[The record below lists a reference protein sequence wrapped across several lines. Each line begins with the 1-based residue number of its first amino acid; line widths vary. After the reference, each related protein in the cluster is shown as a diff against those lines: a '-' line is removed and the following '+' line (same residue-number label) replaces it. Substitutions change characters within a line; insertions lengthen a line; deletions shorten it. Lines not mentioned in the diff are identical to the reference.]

1 MAKRDEAIVLER
13 KTAVE
18 RAREERMTRLRDL
31 EDSIFE
37 RSCRVVDAGLAWS
50 EVEAAQQEPP
60 PDWIA
65 EYGPAEARQ
74 RLNVAKAAWM
84 PKSLAPTGIDLS
96 VKVMVGIAKARGQRV
111 TTQNNQLNVQICLPP
126 PTSKEHPA
134 EEEDKDVID
143 VDP

>member
-1 MAKRDEAIVLER
+1 
-13 KTAVE
+13 
-18 RAREERMTRLRDL
+18 MTRLRDL

-37 RSCRVVDAGLAWS
+37 RSCRVVDASLAWS
-50 EVEAAQQEPP
+50 EVEANQAEPP
-60 PDWIA
+60 VDWIA
-65 EYGPAEARQ
+65 EHGRDGARQ

-84 PKSLAPTGIDLS
+84 PKSLAPAGMDLS

-126 PTSKEHPA
+126 PTSKEHPG